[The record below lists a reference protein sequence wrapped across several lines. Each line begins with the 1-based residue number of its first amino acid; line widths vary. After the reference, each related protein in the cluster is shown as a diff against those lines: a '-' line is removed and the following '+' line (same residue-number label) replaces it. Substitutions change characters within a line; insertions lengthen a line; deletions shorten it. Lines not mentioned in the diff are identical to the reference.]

1 MSLEEGCVAW
11 TMKQEMLTGAI
22 CHAMQVLQIFLPI
35 IKVSPVANI
44 VTSKLAPNVGQLL
57 TAVQNVLAGI

>member
-1 MSLEEGCVAW
+1 
-11 TMKQEMLTGAI
+11 MKQEMLTGAI